1 MDDLTP
7 QQRRELRARAH
18 HLHPVVSVGQHGLTP
33 QVLNEIDV
41 ALTAHALIKI
51 RVHSDDR
58 DAREAML
65 GSIAEQLHAAPVQH
79 LGKLLV
85 VWRER
90 DEEDME
96 ASKPA
101 RKPAA
106 KAKKSGTDRR
116 TGPKAKKA
124 AAAHQ
129 HKVEST
135 SPGNWRKREAK
146 AKRPP
151 GTEREARGAPAPAA
165 PRRRRSGSDPSSVG
179 SPTPEPPAPR
189 APRAP
194 RKRRTGSKVKTAPKG
209 TFRGDVPRDESAVS
223 TTRKVTFAGKPPR
236 GGAASAPHAGKPA
249 APRRRRS
256 G

>member
-1 MDDLTP
+1 MDELTP
-7 QQRRELRARAH
+7 QRRRELRAKAH
-18 HLHPVVSVGQHGLTP
+18 HLHPVVSIGQHGLTP

-65 GSIAEQLHAAPVQH
+65 AGIASQLHAAPVQH
-79 LGKLLV
+79 LGKLLI

-90 DEEDME
+90 DEEDAE
-96 ASKPA
+96 VSRPA
-101 RKPAA
+101 RKPAV

-124 AAAHQ
+124 AAARQ

-135 SPGNWRKREAK
+135 SPGNWRKRETK
-146 AKRPP
+146 AKRLP
-151 GTEREARGAPAPAA
+151 GAEREAHGAPVPAA
-165 PRRRRSGSDPSSVG
+165 PRRRRAGSE
-179 SPTPEPPAPR
+179 PTSAGYPATESPAPR

-194 RKRRTGSKVKTAPKG
+194 RKRRTGSAVKTAPKG
-209 TFRGDVPRDESAVS
+209 TFRGDLPLDERAVGITGKATSAGKGSRGGSAV
-223 TTRKVTFAGKPPR
+223 APR
-236 GGAASAPHAGKPA
+236 TGKPA